1 MESVVLF
8 GAGALGEAI
17 IRRIGAGRQIILAD
31 RSEANLQA
39 VAKHLEFAGYRVSCI
54 QADISQ
60 RSDIQQVIAKA
71 QEYGEIKHVVN
82 AAGVSPSQASIE
94 TIIAVDLIGTAMILE
109 EFGKVIAPGGSG
121 IMISSQS
128 GHRLPA
134 LGEEND
140 RALAMTS
147 VEKLAKLELLDPKNI
162 KDPLEAYQLAKRA
175 NVLRVAA
182 QAVEWSK
189 RHARINAISPGIVMT
204 PLAVDELNGP
214 RGDGYKKMFE
224 AMVDKRPGT
233 PDEIADLAEF
243 LMSRKAA
250 FITGGDILMDGGVT
264 AKYWYGEVEE
274 VRK

>member
-8 GAGALGEAI
+8 GAGAIGEAI

-31 RSEANLQA
+31 RNEVNLRA
-39 VAKHLEFAGYRVSCI
+39 VAQHLEFAGYRVICI

-60 RSDIQQVIAKA
+60 RSDIQQ
-71 QEYGEIKHVVN
+71 
-82 AAGVSPSQASIE
+82 
-94 TIIAVDLIGTAMILE
+94 
-109 EFGKVIAPGGSG
+109 VIAPGGSG

-140 RALAMTS
+140 RALAMTP
-147 VEKLAKLELLDPKNI
+147 VEKLAKLEFLDSKII

-182 QAVEWSK
+182 KAVEWSK

-214 RGDGYKKMFE
+214 RGEGYKKMFE

-250 FITGGDILMDGGVT
+250 FITGSDILMGGGVT
-264 AKYWYGEVEE
+264 AKYWYGTVEE
-274 VRK
+274 VRPDRPENLDK